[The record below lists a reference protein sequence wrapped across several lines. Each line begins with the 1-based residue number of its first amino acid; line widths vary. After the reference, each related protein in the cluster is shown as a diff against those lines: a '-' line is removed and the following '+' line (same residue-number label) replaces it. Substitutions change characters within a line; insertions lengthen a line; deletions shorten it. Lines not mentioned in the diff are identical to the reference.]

1 MLLVLISGCGL
12 PFFLL
17 FSVAISSLLCSFII
31 NNNNNTSSSCGGGVV
46 VDATDVSNSI
56 HKQKVS
62 TTTSR
67 RLKSFQ
73 ISSTQLLTRIINR
86 EQLPS
91 VICQSDEDSDFCNLF
106 NDSYNDDGDNYDRNS
121 HHHHHH
127 YNNNNNIED
136 ECSFLEDII
145 KPSMSKHYACPPTSL
160 AALRKRYGTR
170 KSIWGEWS
178 PSQTRQFYKSQLP
191 KALESK

>member
-1 MLLVLISGCGL
+1 MLFVLISGCGL

-17 FSVAISSLLCSFII
+17 FSVAISSLICSFII
-31 NNNNNTSSSCGGGVV
+31 NNNNAACGVV
-46 VDATDVSNSI
+46 VDADVSHSI
-56 HKQKVS
+56 HKRKVS
-62 TTTSR
+62 TT
-67 RLKSFQ
+67 RLNSFRL
-73 ISSTQLLTRIINR
+73 SSSQLLTRIINK
-86 EQLPS
+86 EYFPS
-91 VICQSDEDSDFCNLF
+91 VICQSDEDSEFCNLF
-106 NDSYNDDGDNYDRNS
+106 NDSYDDYDRNS
-121 HHHHHH
+121 HHHHHN
-127 YNNNNNIED
+127 NNNNNIED

-178 PSQTRQFYKSQLP
+178 ASQTRQFYKSQLP